1 LVKINLK
8 KDPNIKVKMVKSNS
22 WTKAANLK
30 RLLKNN
36 INNAEI
42 IWRRIQRVLK
52 WKTKMETIE
61 LKIKIK
67 YIKRDENIK
76 IKPSKI
82 NLRAIK
88 KMVAKFKI
96 IKIKSWQNI

>member
-1 LVKINLK
+1 
-8 KDPNIKVKMVKSNS
+8 
-22 WTKAANLK
+22 
-30 RLLKNN
+30 
-36 INNAEI
+36 
-42 IWRRIQRVLK
+42 
-52 WKTKMETIE
+52 METIE

-96 IKIKSWQNI
+96 IKIKS